1 MDIAGAVAVVVG
13 ADRSFGAAV
22 AHALRERGAATVH
35 AVGAASAPH
44 ATMAA
49 CRHSGVTLLVNC
61 LLAVERDA
69 DSLAGHDLL
78 TTGYPSRPLA
88 RTLATIDA
96 FAPVLAAQ
104 GGGAVVNLL
113 CVQGHSA
120 VAGPRLPTLARAIVD
135 WSLSDGLRDRLAA
148 QRTQLLYI
156 SAQVDLEMDEH
167 ALDHQNPLA
176 RHVAIRALDRLEALD
191 RPMDR
196 AARRERSKFQ
206 GRALVRRQGYNE

>member
-13 ADRSFGAAV
+13 TDRSFGAVV
-22 AHALRERGAATVH
+22 ARALHERGAATVH
-35 AVGAASAPH
+35 AVGEASAPH
-44 ATMAA
+44 AALAA
-49 CRHSGVTLLVNC
+49 CRHSGATLLVNC

-78 TTGYPSRPLA
+78 TAGYPSRPLA

-113 CVQGHSA
+113 CVQAHSA
-120 VAGPRLPTLARAIVD
+120 VAAPGLPTLARATVD

-156 SAQVDLEMDEH
+156 RAQVDLDEH
-167 ALDHQNPLA
+167 TLDHQDPLA

-191 RPMDR
+191 RPMAR